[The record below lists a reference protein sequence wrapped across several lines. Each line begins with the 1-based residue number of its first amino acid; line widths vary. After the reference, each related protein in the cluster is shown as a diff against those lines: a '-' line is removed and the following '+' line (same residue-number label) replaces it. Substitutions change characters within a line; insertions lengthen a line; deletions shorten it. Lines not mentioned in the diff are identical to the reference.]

1 MSIKR
6 LRARVRMCVHVYERC
21 ACKYLMQVNS
31 VGRDMKEGR
40 SGTVIHSTDNFH
52 NLHERQNCT
61 VGGGRRG
68 VD

>member
-40 SGTVIHSTDNFH
+40 SGTVIHSTDNFS
-52 NLHERQNCT
+52 
-61 VGGGRRG
+61 
-68 VD
+68 